1 MFKKLIGI
9 VLAISTA
16 LPASSFASGEAVG
29 IPQMPGKGYF
39 GIDANPAFLNKF
51 TTPAL
56 SGREVDSS
64 RVIKSV
70 RNCKSLTD
78 PACANANFFK
88 ADTLLPLCESDLD
101 MNCIESVGA
110 TDSSGKVLQV
120 NTGGKFPGV
129 RPKDYVGDS
138 SAQLPSGGQA
148 PVVEIPE
155 AAHEGGNKYVVIIN
169 PSGVVDRRGFNQD
182 SGKFVADLQGG
193 IFAIKTIGGNFRLG
207 GQSENLADFQVWGAG
222 REGVGV
228 GGGGDTSYG
237 CLINDASMCAVPQEM
252 PLDITFTL
260 KMRYNF
266 KVVNWFSGRLASPIV
281 DIESIPTG
289 GNLLTITANASQVPL
304 ISRWVK
310 KTELP
315 NNLLDYYKTL
325 PQPLGG
331 TGDWSGAAQSGD
343 PSSWSLMRDFTSFN
357 QQMMDEFLLW
367 LPVISDKSD
376 YLPTLWT
383 FRSMNSGGFNDSCL
397 RSSDRVVGIVST
409 NASLYIEGPPVF
421 NRQTMSL
428 EYKVAAPHYAPSG
441 ELFKGTYDLQVLS
454 SSARCLYGFSNA
466 PISATI
472 EIVSE
477 SGEKQIAVTTVTER
491 NGWLYLSAKG
501 FSFSAPVVNVKLTQQ
516 ATIKAPAKKTSITC
530 VKGKTSKKVSAVN
543 PKCPTG
549 YKKAK

>member
-1 MFKKLIGI
+1 MIKKL
-9 VLAISTA
+9 LAITLALSIA
-16 LPASSFASGEAVG
+16 LPATSFASGEAVG
-29 IPQMPGKGYF
+29 IPPMPGKGYF

-56 SGREVDSS
+56 SGREVDSN
-64 RVIKSV
+64 RVIQSV
-70 RNCKSLTD
+70 KNCKSLSD
-78 PACANANFFK
+78 PACAKANFFK
-88 ADTLLPLCESDLD
+88 ADTLFPLCESTSD
-101 MNCIESVGA
+101 MNCIESLLA
-110 TDSSGKVLQV
+110 TDSNGKALEVI
-120 NTGGKFPGV
+120 TGEKFPNV
-129 RPKDYVGDS
+129 RPKDYQGDPL
-138 SAQLPSGGQA
+138 ANLPSGAQA
-148 PVVEIPE
+148 PIVDIPG
-155 AAHEGGNKYVVIIN
+155 APHNGGTKYIIVIN
-169 PSGVVDRRGFNQD
+169 PSGVIDKRGNGPD
-182 SGKFVADLQGG
+182 SGKFSADFQGG
-193 IFAIKTIGGNFRLG
+193 IFAVKTINGNFRMG

-228 GGGGDTSYG
+228 GGGGDTSFG
-237 CLINDASMCAVPQEM
+237 CVVNDSSICAIPQEM
-252 PLDITFTL
+252 PLDVTFTL
-260 KMRYNF
+260 KIRYNF
-266 KVVNWFSGRLASPIV
+266 KVVNWFSGRLNSPVV
-281 DIESIPTG
+281 DIEAIPSG
-289 GNLLTITANASQVPL
+289 GNLLTISAMPSQVPL

-310 KTELP
+310 KTDLP
-315 NNLLDYYKTL
+315 SNLLDYYKTL

-331 TGDWSGAAQSGD
+331 TGDWSGAAQNGD

-383 FRSMNSGGFNDSCL
+383 FRSMNGGGFNDSCL
-397 RSSDRVVGIVST
+397 RSADRVVGIVST

-428 EYKVAAPHYAPSG
+428 EYKVAAPHFSPNG
-441 ELFKGTYDLQVLS
+441 ELFQGTYDLQVLS

-501 FSFSAPVVNVKLTQQ
+501 FTFSAPVVNVKLTQQ
-516 ATIKAPAKKTSITC
+516 APAKVSVKKTSITC
-530 VKGKTSKKVSAVN
+530 VKGKASKKVTAVN

-549 YKKAK
+549 YKKK